1 MGAKAIKTCAVIG
14 AGAAGLTTARL
25 LQARGVAVTV
35 FDKGRQAGGRLATRH
50 TAHGSF
56 DHGVQYLAA
65 EGASLRQSL
74 HTPCNQGH
82 AATWVVSTMEDRLMP
97 IRRPFIGV
105 PTNNQIAQCWATGL
119 TVLQQQRVE
128 SICLEAEAWQLR
140 IAGQQQPLAFDAVVV
155 TVPQPQLQPLLPHV
169 TLPSVLDRIDYHP
182 CWTLLW
188 VPVATELP
196 DLLPFSPPGH
206 DRIGWIARED
216 SKPGRSGPPRYVVH
230 ATAQWSQQ
238 MLERSPEAAAA
249 ALQTAAAA
257 LLGIAPQ
264 AHFAM
269 AHRWRFARV
278 RQSIET
284 PQLMLAPGLHYAS
297 DGCLGDSV
305 EYAMTSG
312 AAAATALLA
321 STS

>member
-1 MGAKAIKTCAVIG
+1 MKSCAVIG
-14 AGAAGLTTARL
+14 AGAAGLTAARM

-35 FDKGRQAGGRLATRH
+35 FDKGRKPGGRLATRH
-50 TAHGSF
+50 TPHGTF

-82 AATWVVSTMEDRLMP
+82 AASWAVSSIEDVLNPVRHA
-97 IRRPFIGV
+97 FIGV
-105 PTNNQIAQCWATGL
+105 PTNNQIAQCWASGL
-119 TVLQQQRVE
+119 TLLQEQRVE
-128 SICLEAEAWQLR
+128 AIHRDASGWQLH
-140 IAGQQQPLAFDAVVV
+140 IAGQTQPHSFDAAVV
-155 TVPQPQLQPLLPHV
+155 TVPQPQLQPLL
-169 TLPSVLDRIDYHP
+169 TDLALPPQLGRIAYAP

-188 VPVATELP
+188 VPTASELP
-196 DLLPFSPPGH
+196 ELLPFSPPGH

-230 ATAQWSQQ
+230 ATAAWSLK
-238 MLERSPEAAAA
+238 MLEQSPEAVAA

-257 LLGIAPQ
+257 VLGIAPQ
-264 AHFAM
+264 AHYAM

-278 RQSIET
+278 HQSIGM
-284 PQLMLAPGLHYAS
+284 PQLTLAPGLHYAS

-305 EYAMTSG
+305 EDAMTSG
-312 AAAATALLA
+312 AAAAVALLA
-321 STS
+321 AGS